1 MCVHPFGQVNL
12 IGAGFAVRPLA
23 AAVGDASDFLHVQV
37 HHVPGMLRG
46 DRLDFP
52 VRLRLI
58 VRVDESAAV
67 QAELGQVPGDCAPTD
82 RNTVCM
88 QFEGDA
94 GRRPLMPAP

>member
-1 MCVHPFGQVNL
+1 
-12 IGAGFAVRPLA
+12 
-23 AAVGDASDFLHVQV
+23 
-37 HHVPGMLRG
+37 MLRG

-52 VRLRLI
+52 VRLRLT